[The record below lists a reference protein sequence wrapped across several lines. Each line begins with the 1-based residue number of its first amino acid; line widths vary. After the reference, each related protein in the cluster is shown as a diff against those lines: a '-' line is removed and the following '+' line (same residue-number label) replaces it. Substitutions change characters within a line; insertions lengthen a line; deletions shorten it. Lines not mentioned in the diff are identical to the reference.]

1 MRLVDAD
8 TAPIYL
14 NKAACEQIKKMPTV
28 ELKVAQEER
37 CDLCSRK
44 KQLSGQGMMMSGDKM
59 NCHISIVHYCPNCGA
74 KW

>member
-14 NKAACEQIKKMPTV
+14 NSAACEQIKKMPTV

-37 CDLCSRK
+37 CGLCSCK
-44 KQLSGQGMMMSGDKM
+44 KQLSGQGMMMLGDKM
-59 NCHISIVHYCPNCGA
+59 NCHIFIVNYCPNCGA

>member
-14 NKAACEQIKKMPTV
+14 NSAACKQIKKMPTV

-37 CDLCSRK
+37 CGLCSYK
-44 KQLSGQGMMMSGDKM
+44 KQLSGQGMMMLGDKM
-59 NCHISIVHYCPNCGA
+59 NCHIFIVNYCPNCGA

>member
-14 NKAACEQIKKMPTV
+14 NSAACEQIKKMPTV

-37 CDLCSRK
+37 CGLCSCK

-59 NCHISIVHYCPNCGA
+59 NCHIFIVRYCPNCGA

>member
-14 NKAACEQIKKMPTV
+14 NSAACEQIKRMPTV
-28 ELKVAQEER
+28 KVAQEER
-37 CDLCSRK
+37 CGLCSCK
-44 KQLSGQGMMMSGDKM
+44 KQLSGQGMMMLGDKM
-59 NCHISIVHYCPNCGA
+59 NCHIFIVHYCPNCGA